1 MDGPGWPLSTSREMV
16 STTHADAGLTP
27 ALKLLQSL
35 VFPVF
40 HPSGTTS
47 ANPLSASRYASA
59 ATGRPPGAQKRN
71 QNHPAA
77 APIRPIVFTTRIPSR
92 RPGSHG
98 GTSGISYPYRHS
110 GARPTVPNMPDK
122 HSVLVVED
130 EPNVQETLAA
140 VLTIVGFTTYRAGNG
155 DEALN
160 VLERERVDAVSLDL
174 RMPGPKGLERDGFTL
189 LKYLGSGPVY
199 A

>member
-16 STTHADAGLTP
+16 STTHADAGLMP

-77 APIRPIVFTTRIPSR
+77 APMRPIVFTMPFLRAVRDHMLALRAFHTATTG
-92 RPGSHG
+92 PGRTG
-98 GTSGISYPYRHS
+98 
-110 GARPTVPNMPDK
+110 
-122 HSVLVVED
+122 
-130 EPNVQETLAA
+130 
-140 VLTIVGFTTYRAGNG
+140 
-155 DEALN
+155 
-160 VLERERVDAVSLDL
+160 
-174 RMPGPKGLERDGFTL
+174 
-189 LKYLGSGPVY
+189 
-199 A
+199 